1 MYTYNAELIEVID
14 GDTLDLKVDLGF
26 DTSISI
32 RVRLSGVDTPE
43 IRTTNLA
50 EKERGL
56 KARDFVKEIFA
67 KNGNKCVVQTVK
79 DKKEKYGRYLAT
91 ILFKDISL
99 NLMLLENNHKK

>member
-14 GDTLDLKVDLGF
+14 GDTVDLKVDLGF
-26 DTSISI
+26 DTSIAI
-32 RVRLSGVDTPE
+32 RVRLSGIDTPE

-56 KARDFVKEIFA
+56 KAKDFVKEMFV
-67 KNGNKCVVQTVK
+67 KYENKCIIQTTK

-91 ILFKDISL
+91 VLFDGISL